1 MNLINTVEE
10 RVAVTATGIVQAA
23 SDVVADNQRELA
35 DMNEVVTTITANVD
49 TQVAAAAASV
59 ESRVSELSTELA
71 QSFEDLR
78 TEIEENVID
87 RVEELSAVAE
97 DVDTLMD
104 TFDNT
109 AFLDHSKP
117 VYRWG
122 VWSSYN
128 QWQGWYGHGGH
139 GDAAM
144 FGGVQPQRWGDSNA
158 RAWHLN
164 GDKNVLRGLFNKRGY
179 MGWQG
184 TIWNEEW
191 FSHSSTNS
199 KHAGA
204 LFRVRNKNSN
214 NINWHINFYYSSY
227 SGWSERA
234 SCTINGHSTWE
245 SGGNYC
251 GSRCDAGVNFNIPGN
266 RISTV
271 ILISAS
277 SPRSSGC
284 CDFGPRG
291 NFLAIRGNSLQLPNG
306 LEYVDDMDYAQG
318 GWER

>member
-1 MNLINTVEE
+1 MSDLQG
-10 RVAVTATGIVQAA
+10 RLGDA
-23 SDVVADNQRELA
+23 SSNMLA
-35 DMNEVVTTITANVD
+35 EASGVITANQEEIASMRETVNGLTGQVGAQLEEAADAVD
-49 TQVAAAAASV
+49 QRLETL
-59 ESRVSELSTELA
+59 SEELGG
-71 QSFEDLR
+71 SFEELQAD
-78 TEIEENVID
+78 IEENVIS
-87 RVEELSAVAE
+87 RVEAMGEVA
-97 DVDTLMD
+97 DNVGRLMD
-104 TFDNT
+104 AFEHT

-139 GDAAM
+139 GDASM
-144 FGGVQPQRWGDSNA
+144 FGGVPPQRWGDSNA
-158 RAWHLN
+158 RAWDLS

-184 TIWNEEW
+184 TMWNEEW

-204 LFRVRNKNSN
+204 LFRIRNKNSN
-214 NINWHINFYYSSY
+214 NVNWHVNYYYSSHP
-227 SGWSERA
+227 GWSERA
-234 SCTINGHSTWE
+234 SCTVNGQSTWE
-245 SGGNYC
+245 SGGNHC
-251 GSRCDAGVNFNIPGN
+251 GSRCDVGINFNIPGN

-271 ILISAS
+271 IMISAS

-291 NFLAIRGNSLQLPNG
+291 NFLAFRGNSLQLPNG
-306 LEYVDDMDYAQG
+306 LEYVDDMDYAEG
-318 GWER
+318 GWDR